1 MDAEGKIYL
10 ISPILSKILNIIAT
24 TISQLSVID
33 TQYTKTKIH
42 LGTLQLT
49 QPIGSMS
56 YIDPL
61 TAHAFTLTPFKAY
74 QAYILYDQIH
84 DGIVYFKINLPTA
97 FENWFSELR
106 VCEPVVNL
114 FRAHSFPILKLKKS
128 PNYLDL
134 TLRNHFSAKY
144 EIPSDHTNISF
155 VIAENNIFTSY
166 LLALKPHYL
175 FLINEADH
183 EASETGLLRS
193 IRVKNRN
200 ARTIRATEKQRVHTY
215 GTQDAPSG
223 TTNTAG
229 QPLSVPQSSIDVG
242 HSDTVTAGAQASLD
256 AGPQFTHDE
265 SDEQISNV
273 GPPPLQT

>member
-1 MDAEGKIYL
+1 M
-10 ISPILSKILNIIAT
+10 ILSFI
-24 TISQLSVID
+24 
-33 TQYTKTKIH
+33 
-42 LGTLQLT
+42 
-49 QPIGSMS
+49 
-56 YIDPL
+56 
-61 TAHAFTLTPFKAY
+61 
-74 QAYILYDQIH
+74 
-84 DGIVYFKINLPTA
+84 
-97 FENWFSELR
+97 R
-106 VCEPVVNL
+106 
-114 FRAHSFPILKLKKS
+114 
-128 PNYLDL
+128 
-134 TLRNHFSAKY
+134 
-144 EIPSDHTNISF
+144 

-215 GTQDAPSG
+215 GTQEPSG
-223 TTNTAG
+223 TTDTAG

-242 HSDTVTAGAQASLD
+242 HSGTVTADAPASLN